1 MSFIIRAGEKK
12 DSQEILNLITEL
24 AIYEKEPDA
33 VKTSIADLHRD
44 GFGENKFFKTFVC
57 ELEGCLVGFSLYF
70 YTWSTWEGRPS
81 LYLEDLFV
89 LPEHRGQGMGLALLK
104 KLAETALRNSCKRMD
119 WAVLDWNKPAIDFYD
134 SIGAKHQKEWFNYRL
149 EGNALDSFAKK

>member
-1 MSFIIRAGEKK
+1 MTFNIREGKK
-12 DSQEILNLITEL
+12 TDSKEILSLINEL

-33 VKTSIADLHRD
+33 VKTNIDDIHRD
-44 GFGENKFFKTFVC
+44 GFGEQNYFKTIVC
-57 ELEGCLVGFSLYF
+57 ELDGKLVGFALYF

-89 LPEHRGQGMGLALLK
+89 LPECRGQGMGLALLK
-104 KLAETALRNSCKRMD
+104 RLAQIAVKNSCKRMD

-134 SIGAKHQKEWFNYRL
+134 SIGAKHKKEWFIYRL
-149 EGNALDSFAKK
+149 EGNALDNFIT